1 MIVKSQFIASLILAS
16 FLVSGCGS
24 NQQEADPMAGIL
36 TQALAVVQE
45 AGKPTLP
52 IVPQDGF
59 FAVSPE
65 FVAAEK
71 RLVVGVVLENRNAH
85 ALLTPSGQRGNLTT
99 WLSADRASFTFTSG
113 TILVR
118 TSGLG
123 NDLQNAEVDQLQ
135 TAIASGQGGIT
146 QRVHVHLTRD
156 FQQQR
161 KVFVCDVT
169 PVEAVEIQIGGKRF
183 STQRFE
189 EACENTAENFTNVYW
204 VDAETGL
211 IVQSAQWVHPNTGM
225 AYFQIINS

>member
-16 FLVSGCGS
+16 FLVSGCG
-24 NQQEADPMAGIL
+24 NQQEPNPMAGIL
-36 TQALAVVQE
+36 SQALAIVQGADE
-45 AGKPTLP
+45 PASD
-52 IVPQDGF
+52 IVQQDGF
-59 FAVSPE
+59 FTVSPE

-71 RLVVGVVLENRNAH
+71 RLVVGVVLEERNSQ

-99 WLSADRASFTFTSG
+99 WLSADRASFTFTAG

-123 NDLQNAEVDQLQ
+123 NDLQNAEVNQLII
-135 TAIASGQGGIT
+135 AIASGQGGTT

-161 KVFVCDVT
+161 KVFVCAVT
-169 PVEAVEIQIGGKRF
+169 PVEPVEIQIAGKHF

-189 EACENTAENFTNVYW
+189 EVCENTAENFTNVYW